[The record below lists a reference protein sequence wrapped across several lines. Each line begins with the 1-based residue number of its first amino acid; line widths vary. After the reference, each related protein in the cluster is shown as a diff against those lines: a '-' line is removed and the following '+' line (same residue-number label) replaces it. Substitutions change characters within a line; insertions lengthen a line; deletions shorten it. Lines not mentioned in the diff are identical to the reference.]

1 MKTTI
6 SVLLLTIIML
16 THSFEAKSQ
25 TNPKT
30 QPPSW
35 VGVSIG
41 STTKGVSQEL
51 MTEYSIIVSNYDTTD
66 KEWWKNFEK
75 TISTEDWNRLE
86 QIFKQMS
93 LEQQAMQKVAFI
105 KAPSP
110 LKKVVPSDKEF
121 NSWKNSNV
129 YGVWIDEK
137 KVSNA
142 VLNKYKSSDFDQVF
156 VSKLYGVAKQ
166 NKKYSYQVDLMTKDY
181 YRKYYEQS
189 IAKGGSRLVFRA

>member
-1 MKTTI
+1 MKTAI

-16 THSFEAKSQ
+16 THSLEAKSQ

-30 QPPSW
+30 KPPSW
-35 VGVSIG
+35 VGVSVG

-51 MTEYSIIVSNYDTTD
+51 MTEYSIIVSKYDNTE
-66 KEWWKNFEK
+66 KEWWKNFQK
-75 TISTEDWNRLE
+75 IISTEDWNRLE

-105 KAPSP
+105 KAPPP
-110 LKKVVPSDKEF
+110 LKKVVPLDKEF
-121 NSWKNSNV
+121 NSWKSPNV
-129 YGVWIDEK
+129 YGVWIDGK
-137 KVSNA
+137 KVGNA
-142 VLNKYKSSDFDQVF
+142 ILNKYKSSDFDQVF